1 MKPYKYVIEL
11 TDEEREALQ
20 CLIRS
25 GKTERRIADRARII
39 LWADEGVAIDESAY
53 RLGCHR
59 STVIYWWARF
69 LERRSEG
76 IPTCL
81 QDLPRSGRPLTF
93 SPQQVAQA
101 KAVAC
106 ERPSQLGLPLSRFSI
121 SEVRNWIV
129 GEEIVEAVSL
139 STVWRWLHQDAIRP
153 WFYHSWLFPRDP
165 RFLEKAG
172 PVLDLYQGLWQGE
185 SLEPNDYVIS
195 ADEKSQLQA
204 LGRPAPTLAPIAQ
217 QVGHF
222 EYEYIRGGAL
232 AYLAALDVFSG
243 QVFGRVDKTTGVE
256 PFNKLVHLVM
266 RQEPYAQAKH
276 VFWIVDNGSSHH
288 PNTFPARLQ
297 TMYPNAI
304 AVMLPVHASWLNQ
317 IELYFSILQ
326 RKALTPN
333 DLPTLQA
340 LAERILGFQERYDRT
355 AKPFRWNFTRNDLKQ
370 RMKQL
375 DDP

>member
-232 AYLAALDVFSG
+232 AYLAALNVFSG
-243 QVFGRVDKTTGVE
+243 QVFGRVDKTTGV
-256 PFNKLVHLVM
+256 NLSTN
-266 RQEPYAQAKH
+266 
-276 VFWIVDNGSSHH
+276 W
-288 PNTFPARLQ
+288 
-297 TMYPNAI
+297 
-304 AVMLPVHASWLNQ
+304 
-317 IELYFSILQ
+317 SI
-326 RKALTPN
+326 
-333 DLPTLQA
+333 
-340 LAERILGFQERYDRT
+340 
-355 AKPFRWNFTRNDLKQ
+355 W
-370 RMKQL
+370 
-375 DDP
+375 